1 MRASEISD
9 RMLKNLHELMKYH
22 ITTEGEFAREY
33 HIPRSTLSNARTA
46 WLKRKGISV

>member
-1 MRASEISD
+1 MSVEITD
-9 RMLKNLHELMKYH
+9 RMLKNLHDLLKHH

-33 HIPRSTLSNARTA
+33 GISKTRLSNARTK